1 MSEELMKRATVSLS
15 ATDTFIAVI
24 VLCLSL
30 DENILITL
38 SKEVFMIITIKA
50 QETEMNYDVALATVS
65 YSSFLAASLNFLSSD
80 FYQLLM
86 ILMISK
92 QSPTR
97 TEVEKYERKLLKNLL
112 QVPIY
117 KFSHW
122 MSDGSGALVHSQ

>member
-1 MSEELMKRATVSLS
+1 MKRATVSLS